1 MPEKRQQIIEII
13 LKHDRLLN
21 FENQYFRKDAS
32 TFTGNLHMQ
41 VVRNTDGSVSHLE
54 GFVEDITERKKAEE
68 ALRESEERY
77 RAIFKNAAAG
87 INLSDREG
95 RFMGVNS
102 TAANMYGYTQEELQG
117 LTLFD
122 ITHPDDVDASRQ
134 QLLALQQ
141 GKKDSYRLENRYIRK
156 DGKVIWAELSV
167 SAIRDAKGEYAA
179 TLAVAVDITER
190 KRAEARLRTS
200 EANLSN
206 ALEMAHLGHW
216 EYDVT
221 KDLFTFNDQFY
232 KIFRTTAKQVGG
244 YTMAAAEYARRFL
257 HPDDMHVVRD
267 EIRKSMESTYP
278 DLSQQLEHRILY
290 ADGEVGHINVRIFV
304 VRDSLGRPVKTYGV
318 NQDITERVR
327 MQEALKESE
336 EWYRT
341 LVEESFDGIFVYTG
355 PKITFANRRLHE
367 MLGYAQGELEGKDHL
382 QLSHPDHRKVVRER
396 SSARLGGE
404 EVPSKYGISLLRKD
418 GSSLEVEINAKAI
431 SIKGEPGIQVWV
443 RDISK
448 EISLQRQLL
457 QAQKMEAIGTLA
469 GGIAHDFN
477 NMLTIILGYAEIL
490 LSDMDEQ
497 DPRSEDLDKIVQTAK
512 NGADLVKR
520 LLTFSRKADLEFRP
534 LELNVEIER
543 TQKLWERTLPKMIDI
558 RLNLEDKLAPINADP
573 VQIDQI
579 LMNLAINARDAMPDG
594 GKLAIETKNV
604 TLDERYC
611 DSHVHVRPGKYVM
624 LSISDTGHGMDEP
637 TRARIFDPFF
647 TTKERDATKGTGL
660 GLAVVHG
667 IVDQH
672 GGHMIC
678 ESEPGKG
685 STFRIYFPAVDAAE
699 SPKDSFANRLLDGR
713 GETILMVD
721 DEELVRDLGERTL
734 KRAGYKVITA
744 ANGKEALELYSKKQG
759 KIELVI
765 LDLLMPE
772 MGGKQCLS
780 ELLRIRPKI
789 KVLVASGHSDDVSME
804 ESLRLG
810 AKGFVSKPF
819 RLMELLQQVRRV
831 LDEK

>member
-1 MPEKRQQIIEII
+1 MGTELDQRVEERTASLKEANERLLSILDSINQVIQVIDSKTYEILYANKFAKELYGKELIGGQCYEELHGLTGPCDHCPKETVISMQGEPYQWDYHNPTSQRDYLATDRIVKWIGGRDAKLHFAVDITERKEAEEALRASEEKYRNLFENAPIGIFQSTLEGTLLRVNPAYSQIYGYDFPEDAVDSVKDVATQLFCMPGKRQQIIEII
-13 LKHDRLLN
+13 LRHDRLLN
-21 FENQYFRKDAS
+21 FENQYFRKDGS

-41 VVRNTDGSVSHLE
+41 VVRNSDESVSHLE
-54 GFVEDITERKKAEE
+54 GFVED
-68 ALRESEERY
+68 
-77 RAIFKNAAAG
+77 
-87 INLSDREG
+87 
-95 RFMGVNS
+95 V
-102 TAANMYGYTQEELQG
+102 
-117 LTLFD
+117 
-122 ITHPDDVDASRQ
+122 
-134 QLLALQQ
+134 
-141 GKKDSYRLENRYIRK
+141 
-156 DGKVIWAELSV
+156 
-167 SAIRDAKGEYAA
+167 
-179 TLAVAVDITER
+179 
-190 KRAEARLRTS
+190 
-200 EANLSN
+200 
-206 ALEMAHLGHW
+206 
-216 EYDVT
+216 
-221 KDLFTFNDQFY
+221 
-232 KIFRTTAKQVGG
+232 
-244 YTMAAAEYARRFL
+244 
-257 HPDDMHVVRD
+257 
-267 EIRKSMESTYP
+267 
-278 DLSQQLEHRILY
+278 
-290 ADGEVGHINVRIFV
+290 
-304 VRDSLGRPVKTYGV
+304 
-318 NQDITERVR
+318 TERVR

-341 LVEESFDGIFVYTG
+341 LVEESFDGIFVYKG
-355 PKITFANRRLHE
+355 PKIIFANRRLHE
-367 MLGYAQGELEGKDHL
+367 MLGYAQRELIGMAHL
-382 QLSHPDHRKVVRER
+382 QLCHPDYRKVVCER
-396 SSARLGGE
+396 SSARLKGDG
-404 EVPSKYGISLLRKD
+404 VPSKYEISMQRKD

-448 EISLQRQLL
+448 EISLQEQLL

-477 NMLTIILGYAEIL
+477 NMLTIIFGYAEIL

-520 LLTFSRKADLEFRP
+520 LLTFSRKADIEFRA

-543 TQKLWERTLPKMIDI
+543 TQKLLDRTLPKMIDI

-611 DSHVHVRPGKYVM
+611 DSHVNVRPGKYVM
-624 LSISDTGHGMDEP
+624 LIVSDTGHGMDEP

-685 STFRIYFPAVDAAE
+685 STFRVYFPAVNATE
-699 SPKDSFANRLLDGR
+699 NPKDSFENRLLDGR

-744 ANGKEALELYSKKQG
+744 ANGKEALELYGKKQG

-772 MGGKQCLS
+772 MEGKQCLS
-780 ELLRIRPKI
+780 ELLKMQPKL
-789 KVLVASGHSDDVSME
+789 KVLVASGHSDDVSIE

-810 AKGFVSKPF
+810 ANGFVSKPF
-819 RLMELLQQVRRV
+819 RLMELLQQVRRI